1 MSTTITHPETG
12 EPVEVFVRIADGY
25 VDVMCRAAYRKAWT
39 DAATANKLIDADG
52 NPSPGVSI
60 DEIGDVIVTPA
71 TYDEDGKELTP
82 AVIDNRF
89 HVNFRIAEH
98 LAWQPIALAWMSQGN
113 DDAVANKDEET
124 RTLAKVSLIDPDT
137 VKTPARVWF

>member
-1 MSTTITHPETG
+1 MSTTIIHPETN

-25 VDVMCRAAYRKAWT
+25 VDVMCRAAYKSAWT
-39 DAATANKLIDADG
+39 AAATANKLLDAEG
-52 NPSPGVSI
+52 NPVPGVSI
-60 DEIGDVIVTPA
+60 DEIGDMIVTPA
-71 TYDEDGKELTP
+71 TYDEEGNEITP
-82 AVIDNRF
+82 AEFDNRF

-98 LAWQPIALAWMSQGN
+98 LNWQPIALAWMEHGN
-113 DDAVANKDEET
+113 DDAAPNKDEET

>member
-52 NPSPGVSI
+52 NPAPGVSI

>member
-1 MSTTITHPETG
+1 MSTTIPHPETG
-12 EPVEVFVRIADGY
+12 EPVEVFVRIENGY
-25 VDVMCRAAYRKAWT
+25 VDVMCRAAYKSAWEQ
-39 DAATANKLIDADG
+39 AALANGLIDAEG

-71 TYDEDGKELTP
+71 TYDEAGKELTP

-98 LAWQPIALAWMSQGN
+98 LAWQPIALAWMTQGN
-113 DDAVANKDEET
+113 DDADANKDEET

>member
-1 MSTTITHPETG
+1 MSTTIPHPETG

-25 VDVMCRAAYRKAWT
+25 VDVMVRAAYRKAWI
-39 DAATANKLIDADG
+39 DAATANKLIDAEG
-52 NPSPGVSI
+52 NPVPGVTI

-71 TYDEDGKELTP
+71 TYDEGGKELTP

-98 LAWQPIALAWMSQGN
+98 LAWQPIALAWMTQGN
-113 DDAVANKDEET
+113 DDAVSNKEEET